1 MLRSLPSSVFMVL
14 DAGPV
19 LPWQWE
25 KSMDVS
31 SQPFLFSRATTSFE
45 GPSITLL
52 QPWAVVSGRLL
63 KCFQPE
69 GS

>member
-19 LPWQWE
+19 LPRQWE
-25 KSMDVS
+25 KSMDV
-31 SQPFLFSRATTSFE
+31 QPFLFSRATTSFE

-63 KCFQPE
+63 KCFQQE